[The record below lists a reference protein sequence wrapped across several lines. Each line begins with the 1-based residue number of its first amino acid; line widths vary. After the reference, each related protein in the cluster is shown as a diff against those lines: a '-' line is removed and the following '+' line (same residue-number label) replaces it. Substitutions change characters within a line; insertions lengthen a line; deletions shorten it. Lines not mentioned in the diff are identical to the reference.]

1 MASIKGTVWNR
12 WVLPFLCINVTVL
25 VVVPIAVR
33 GESRDL
39 LKALAYALIYAN
51 LAGAFG
57 VLAIQVLIT
66 KLEGYLPLVV
76 VVAGGVIVCTAIGSL
91 IAQFL
96 FMQLGFQVPRQFWAD
111 YLETLRIGMPF
122 AIVFGL
128 GVFMHASL
136 RERVREAEQK
146 LHEKEIAEERIR
158 KLAAEARLR
167 SLEAQLHPHFL
178 FNTLNSIMSLIP
190 QNPTR
195 AEQIAGRL
203 AVLLRSSLDN
213 SNQSLISLRQEFAM
227 VESYL
232 DIERV
237 RFGDRLRGEVLAPAA
252 LLATRVPPLSVQ
264 SLVENAIKHGVMPQQ
279 GTGEVR
285 VCASKIGDELQVEI
299 RDNGPGFDLS
309 AVPAGHGLNNLVER
323 LDAIFGPKA
332 RLKVLHDE
340 GFCVVRM
347 ILPLV

>member
-1 MASIKGTVWNR
+1 
-12 WVLPFLCINVTVL
+12 
-25 VVVPIAVR
+25 
-33 GESRDL
+33 
-39 LKALAYALIYAN
+39 
-51 LAGAFG
+51 
-57 VLAIQVLIT
+57 
-66 KLEGYLPLVV
+66 
-76 VVAGGVIVCTAIGSL
+76 
-91 IAQFL
+91 
-96 FMQLGFQVPRQFWAD
+96 
-111 YLETLRIGMPF
+111 
-122 AIVFGL
+122 
-128 GVFMHASL
+128 
-136 RERVREAEQK
+136 
-146 LHEKEIAEERIR
+146 
-158 KLAAEARLR
+158 
-167 SLEAQLHPHFL
+167 
-178 FNTLNSIMSLIP
+178 
-190 QNPTR
+190 
-195 AEQIAGRL
+195 
-203 AVLLRSSLDN
+203 
-213 SNQSLISLRQEFAM
+213 M